1 MEKLLINGGNP
12 LEGEIKI
19 SGAKKTLKSGEL
31 KKQLEILNNE
41 FEKLK
46 EKNIRLLAEF
56 DNYRRRSVN
65 ERQNLS
71 KYSAESFVKDLLPIL
86 DDFERTLHNVK
97 DDNPLFEGVQ
107 MIKNKLEKMLEEH
120 GIVNFDSIGEVFDPN
135 LHQAMLEIEDENKEP
150 GIIVQ
155 EIQKGFI
162 MKDRLLRPSLV
173 AVSKKPTKKEKES
186 EEVKKDKKNQ
196 SKTDEN

>member
-1 MEKLLINGGNP
+1 MKIKKTKTKEK
-12 LEGEIKI
+12 KT

-97 DDNPLFEGVQ
+97 DDNPLFKGVQ

-135 LHQAMLEIEDENKEP
+135 LHEALMNQETEDEKDGVILNEF
-150 GIIVQ
+150 
-155 EIQKGFI
+155 EKGYKYHDKI
-162 MKDRLLRPSLV
+162 LRHAKV
-173 AVSKKPTKKEKES
+173 VVSKAKQEA
-186 EEVKKDKKNQ
+186 
-196 SKTDEN
+196 